1 MNQTEWLKTVQ
12 HFFKEK
18 NLAWLTDADDVL
30 LAYLAG
36 TPADCASYQ
45 EVRSLR
51 RALPH
56 RQAKF
61 CKAKTHVRILSAEWD
76 AVRSLAV
83 IDALETVRFY
93 YEQGGELDHESR
105 QTLHRLTLIPFGGKW
120 RIVEDLVNRETA
132 APALQRQEEEAVPES
147 GAGSDAREF
156 RGRYDRV
163 RAFKYAELWWN
174 GYNPQYKKMEGNDC
188 TNYISQV
195 LHAGGMPMIGS
206 QSRSS
211 GWWYR
216 WQGKNH
222 NWSYSWT
229 VAHSLALALPRDLK
243 AVQVNDPRQLKVG
256 DIICYD
262 WDGDN
267 RWQHNTVVVDFDYY
281 GRPLVNAHTI
291 ASHRRYWDYRDSY
304 AFTPRTQYL
313 FFQLPDTF

>member
-1 MNQTEWLKTVQ
+1 MNQSEWLKTAQ

-18 NLAWLTDADDVL
+18 NRAWLTDSDDVL

-45 EVRSLR
+45 EVRALR
-51 RALPH
+51 QALPY
-56 RQAKF
+56 RQATF
-61 CKAKTHVRILSAEWD
+61 CKARTGLRILSAEWD
-76 AVRSLAV
+76 ATRELAV

-93 YEQGGELDHESR
+93 YEQGGQIDHESR
-105 QTLHRLTLIPFGGKW
+105 QSLHRLTLLPFGGKW
-120 RIVEDLVNRETA
+120 RIVGDLADRETA
-132 APALQRQEEEAVPES
+132 SPAMQRKVEDVPPEIFEEPIS
-147 GAGSDAREF
+147 RDL

-163 RAFKYAELWWN
+163 RAYKYAELWWN
-174 GYNPQYKKMEGNDC
+174 GFNPQYKKMEGNDC

-195 LHAGGMPMIGS
+195 LHAGGMPMVGG
-206 QSRSS
+206 QNRGA

-216 WQGKNH
+216 WQGKGH
-222 NWSYSWT
+222 NWSYSWS
-229 VAHSLALALPRDLK
+229 VAHSFTIALQKYLH
-243 AVQVNDPRQLKVG
+243 AVQVGDPRQLKVG
-256 DIICYD
+256 DLICYD

-304 AFTPRTQYL
+304 AFTPRTQYMY
-313 FFQLPDTF
+313 FQIPDSF